1 MNYIELI
8 NHYWQLRE
16 QGIVSG
22 AEGDLYLYLLHTS
35 NKLGWKNP
43 FNQSN
48 RLICAFLNISEKS
61 LIKYKNVLK
70 QEGLIDFEPG
80 NAVKQNSSY
89 TLLLLDDCNNSSSS
103 DSSSDSSSGKNP
115 GGNCKNSS
123 RSGGSSGSGLNSSP
137 GSSLNSSPGGSSG
150 SSCKNSSRSGG
161 SSGSGLNSSSGS
173 SLNSSSGGSSFSLHK
188 TILNNTKPNNSLSL
202 SPEAEEREK
211 EKERVLFLEY
221 LFFEKRILNPADEAA
236 RFEAHYEK
244 TDWKDANGNR
254 ITNKLAALKGWKVA
268 DGLQTAPKNFIGKWR
283 AIYEAAKRET
293 EKSVL
298 MITDLSGYDLS
309 GTALKI
315 SVTDNLR
322 KFIDDP
328 DTITAIKPVFK
339 QVFPGLTLEYVI
351 IKKN

>member
-48 RLICAFLNISEKS
+48 RLICAYLNMSEKS

-70 QEGLIDFEPG
+70 QAGLIDFEAG
-80 NAVKQNSSY
+80 KAIKQNSSY
-89 TLLLLDDCNNSSSS
+89 TLLLLDGCNNYSSSGS
-103 DSSSDSSSGKNP
+103 RSDSSSGSGFDDALKID
-115 GGNCKNSS
+115 CKNYSS
-123 RSGGSSGSGLNSSP
+123 SGGSLGSSSGSGLGSSP
-137 GSSLNSSPGGSSG
+137 GS
-150 SSCKNSSRSGG
+150 RSGG
-161 SSGSGLNSSSGS
+161 NRSAYNK
-173 SLNSSSGGSSFSLHK
+173 H
-188 TILNNTKPNNSLSL
+188 ILNKTKPNNSLSL
-202 SPEAEEREK
+202 SSDSVEREK
-211 EKERVLFLEY
+211 ERERILFLEY
-221 LFFEKRILNPADEAA
+221 LFFEKRILTPADEVA
-236 RFEAHYEK
+236 RFEAHYAK

-268 DGLQTAPKNFIGKWR
+268 DGLQAVPKSFSEKWR
-283 AIYEAAKRET
+283 AIYESAKGET

-298 MITDLSGYDLS
+298 MITDLSGYEIS
-309 GTALKI
+309 GNSLKI

-328 DTITAIKPVFK
+328 DTITAIKPVFR
-339 QVFPGLTLEYVI
+339 QIFPGLTLEYVI
-351 IKKN
+351 TKKN

>member
-16 QGIVSG
+16 QGLVSG

-70 QEGLIDFEPG
+70 EEGLIDFEPG

-103 DSSSDSSSGKNP
+103 GSSLNSRPGSSLNSSSGSSSDSSSGS
-115 GGNCKNSS
+115 GCKNYSS
-123 RSGGSSGSGLNSSP
+123 SDSR
-137 GSSLNSSPGGSSG
+137 PGGSLG
-150 SSCKNSSRSGG
+150 SSSDSRPG
-161 SSGSGLNSSSGS
+161 
-173 SLNSSSGGSSFSLHK
+173 SSSGGSSFSLHK
-188 TILNNTKPNNSLSL
+188 TILNNTKQNNSLSL
-202 SPEAEEREK
+202 SPGPEEREK
-211 EKERVLFLEY
+211 ERERILFLEY
-221 LFFEKRILNPADEAA
+221 LFFEKRILTPADEVT
-236 RFEAHYEK
+236 RFSAHYEK
-244 TDWKDANGNR
+244 TGWKDANGNL

-268 DGLQTAPKNFIGKWR
+268 EGLQTAPKNFTGKWR
-283 AIYEAAKRET
+283 EIYEAAKGET

-298 MITDLSGYDLS
+298 MITDLFGYEITGNS
-309 GTALKI
+309 LKI

-328 DTITAIKPVFK
+328 DTITAIKPVFR
-339 QVFPGLTLEYVI
+339 QVFPGLTLEYLI

>member
-35 NKLGWKNP
+35 NRLGWKNP

-70 QEGLIDFEPG
+70 EEGLIDFDPG

-103 DSSSDSSSGKNP
+103 DSSSEKKP
-115 GGNCKNSS
+115 GSNCKNSS
-123 RSGGSSGSGLNSSP
+123 RSGGSPGGSLNSSPGSSLNSGSGSSCKNSSSSDSSSGSGLNSSP
-137 GSSLNSSPGGSSG
+137 GS
-150 SSCKNSSRSGG
+150 R
-161 SSGSGLNSSSGS
+161 
-173 SLNSSSGGSSFSLHK
+173 LNSSSGGSSFSLHK
-188 TILNNTKPNNSLSL
+188 TRLNKTKQNNSLSL

-211 EKERVLFLEY
+211 ERERILFLEY
-221 LFFEKRILNPADEAA
+221 LFFEKRILTPADEVG
-236 RFEAHYEK
+236 RFEAHYAK

-268 DGLQTAPKNFIGKWR
+268 DGLQAVHKSFSEKWR
-283 AIYEAAKRET
+283 AIYDAAKGET

-298 MITDLSGYDLS
+298 MITDLSGYEIS
-309 GTALKI
+309 GNSLKI

-328 DTITAIKPVFK
+328 DTITAIKPVFR